1 MSRANAFLAKRLSRR
16 NEVSRRFFA
25 AESERLARA
34 CRDMAR
40 RFSRGGRLF
49 AFGLGNAITD
59 AQHVAVEFVHPV
71 IVGKRALP
79 ARDVSS
85 RYCAYLAAL
94 VAADDIVMGFDF
106 RGTDP
111 DVARALA
118 AVQSRGAQ
126 TFALAGDVADY
137 AFRVIDEDPFVHQEI
152 VELLYHTLWESV
164 HVFLDHHTALGHD
177 AGAAG
182 FLYPF
187 LGAGEHGTDALV
199 ADVANSIRSKA
210 LEGERLGELTAEQ
223 QGDNIVALA
232 GALQERL
239 AAGGKLLMLGN
250 GGSATDATDWALDC
264 IDSPKRSKPIAALSL
279 ADETATM
286 TAVANDVGQES
297 TFTRQLIAHSR
308 TADAAI
314 AITTSGNSANIVAA
328 LIEARRRGLLTVAL
342 TGGDGGEIVRR
353 GLADYTIVV
362 PSDYIPRIQE
372 VHASIYHVVT
382 DMISLAEA
390 IEHEDAHDS
399 TGL

>member
-1 MSRANAFLAKRLSRR
+1 MSRAEAFLANRVSLR

-34 CRDMAR
+34 CREMAR
-40 RFSRGGRLF
+40 RFSRGGRLL

-94 VAADDIVMGFDF
+94 VGPDDIVMGFDF

-111 DVARALA
+111 EIARALT
-118 AVQSRGAQ
+118 AVQPRGAQ

-137 AFRVIDEDPFVHQEI
+137 ALRMIDEDPFVHQEI

-164 HVFLDHHTALGHD
+164 HVFLDHQTALDHD

-187 LGAGEHGTDALV
+187 LGTSEHGTDALV
-199 ADVANSIRSKA
+199 ANVANSIQSKA
-210 LEGERLGELTAEQ
+210 LEVERLRELTAER
-223 QGDNIVALA
+223 QGNNIVALA

-239 AAGGKLLMLGN
+239 AAGGKLLMFGN

-279 ADETATM
+279 ADETATI

-308 TADAAI
+308 TTDAAI
-314 AITTSGNSANIVAA
+314 AITTSGNSANIIAA
-328 LIEARRRGLLTVAL
+328 LIEARRLGLLTVAL
-342 TGGDGGEIVRR
+342 TGGDGGDIVRR
-353 GLADYTIVV
+353 GLADHTIVV

-382 DMISLAEA
+382 DMISLGEA
-390 IEHEDAHDS
+390 VEHEDADDS
-399 TGL
+399 TAL